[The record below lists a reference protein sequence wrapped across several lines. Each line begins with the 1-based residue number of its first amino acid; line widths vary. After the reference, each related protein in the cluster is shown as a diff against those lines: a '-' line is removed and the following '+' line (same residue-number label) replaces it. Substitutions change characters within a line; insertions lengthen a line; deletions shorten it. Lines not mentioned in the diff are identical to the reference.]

1 MDAIEEEAY
10 HCLRQV
16 HYDDYRCGVIP
27 ETKLCL
33 DLYCHI
39 LATVTSCNSP
49 LCVYRERLVIVYWH
63 QDPAEF
69 GCFDHTLKA

>member
-10 HCLRQV
+10 HCLHQV
-16 HYDDYRCGVIP
+16 RYDDYRCGVVP

-39 LATVTSCNSP
+39 LATVTSCTALSVFTESV
-49 LCVYRERLVIVYWH
+49 LSSSTGIKIQSSLVVL
-63 QDPAEF
+63 
-69 GCFDHTLKA
+69 TTR